1 MDKRED
7 IINKVKAYAALV
19 KNSGFPMPIEKTY
32 LFGSFAKGN
41 PHADSDID
49 VAFVVRHWVGDFFQV
64 IPPIWRLREKIDWR
78 IEPHVVVPEEDY
90 GGLLNEI
97 QKNGVEVP

>member
-7 IINKVKAYAALV
+7 IINKVKAYATLV

-32 LFGSFAKGN
+32 LFGSFAKGS

-90 GGLLNEI
+90 GGLLHEI
-97 QKNGVEVP
+97 QKNGVEVS